1 MSESK
6 YGEPWEADADDDPDA
21 LCILRNSYGDVVARY
36 VRETDALR
44 IESCMNCCAEMADPE
59 AGVQRMREALENAA
73 DFLKVMREHP
83 ENPWAFTGLY
93 GSTLSQI
100 RAALSPAV
108 PQPEDET

>member
-1 MSESK
+1 MSK

-21 LCILRNSYGDVVARY
+21 LCILRDSNGEIVARY
-36 VRETDALR
+36 VRETDASR
-44 IESCMNCCAEMADPE
+44 IEEAMNACADMADPVAE
-59 AGVQRMREALENAA
+59 VKRMRAALENAA

-93 GSTLSQI
+93 GSTLDQI

-108 PQPEDET
+108 PQVEDET